1 MKNIPNMINDKGLFS
16 GVNPVMAVG
25 SAILV
30 IAFVLFTILDPKY
43 ADSIY
48 SAAKAF
54 IATELE

>member
-30 IAFVLFTILDPKY
+30 VAFVLFTILDPKY

-48 SAAKAF
+48 SAA
-54 IATELE
+54 